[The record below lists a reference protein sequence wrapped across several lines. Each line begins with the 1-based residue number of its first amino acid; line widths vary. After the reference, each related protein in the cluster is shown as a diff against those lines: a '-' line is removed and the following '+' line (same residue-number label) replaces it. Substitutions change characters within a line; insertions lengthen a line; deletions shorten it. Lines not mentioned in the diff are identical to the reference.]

1 MQADEYG
8 AQDQRHHDHPG
19 QLKAVF
25 LEEIDVRRALG
36 QVDDAA
42 QVAEQRDFDQRA
54 NQADKQQGRE
64 ARPDLLEV
72 IGIKRQYPIRRS
84 GRRGVAEDVDQFFK
98 TAIKHGF
105 FTRERALL

>member
-1 MQADEYG
+1 
-8 AQDQRHHDHPG
+8 
-19 QLKAVF
+19 
-25 LEEIDVRRALG
+25 LG

-54 NQADKQQGRE
+54 NQADDQQRE

-84 GRRGVAEDVDQFFK
+84 GRRGVAEDVDQFSK
-98 TAIKHGF
+98 
-105 FTRERALL
+105 RR